1 MLTWANKTR
10 GILLFLTSIMLYQ
23 IILAFSNN
31 FYFMY
36 FDAML
41 FDAYVLMTEFLN
53 VLFTNI
59 KLLFFWSM

>member
-1 MLTWANKTR
+1 MFTWANKTR

-23 IILAFSNN
+23 IIRAFSNN
-31 FYFMY
+31 FYFMH

-41 FDAYVLMTEFLN
+41 FDAYMLMTEFLN

>member
-1 MLTWANKTR
+1 
-10 GILLFLTSIMLYQ
+10 
-23 IILAFSNN
+23 
-31 FYFMY
+31 MY

-59 KLLFFWSM
+59 KLLFF